1 MSQCRHRVSD
11 QTQKSVLEFQIEL
24 CLPFSE
30 FTVALLKNHKSS
42 LDQLIHRDRNHPSV
56 VMWSVANEPRTG
68 KLAAEAY
75 FKEIADYTRSLDKS
89 RPVTAVIAVGV
100 DQDRAAQWM
109 DIVSFNRYNAW
120 YSNPGQLAVVTTSV
134 VQEAIAWH
142 ERHKKPVIMQ
152 EYGADTLEGLHMLPA
167 FIWSEEYQKEILSRH
182 FKAFDQLRDMGFFIG
197 EFIWNFADFKT
208 AQTYT
213 RVGGNKKG
221 IFLRNRQPK
230 DSAFLV
236 RQRYYALANA
246 LDSVENL
253 PGDLTYY
260 IGPDKN
266 ITTAAN
272 KLSLSA
278 ANRWT
283 KL

>member
-1 MSQCRHRVSD
+1 M
-11 QTQKSVLEFQIEL
+11 T
-24 CLPFSE
+24 
-30 FTVALLKNHKSS
+30 LLQNHKSS
-42 LDQLIHRDRNHPSV
+42 LEQLIHRDRNHPSV

-68 KLAAEAY
+68 KIAAEMY
-75 FKEIADYTRSLDKS
+75 FKEIAEFTRSLDAT

-100 DQDRAAQWM
+100 GQDKAAQFM

-120 YSNPGQLAVVTTSV
+120 YSEPGQLGVVTTNV
-134 VQEAIAWH
+134 VQEATAWH
-142 ERHKKPVIMQ
+142 ERHKKPVIMS

-182 FKAFDQLRDMGFFIG
+182 FKAFDQLREMGFFIG

-236 RQRYYALANA
+236 RQRYYALANV
-246 LDSVENL
+246 LDDVECL
-253 PGDLTYY
+253 PRDLSYY
-260 IGPDKN
+260 VGPAVKN
-266 ITTAAN
+266 VTTRTKAIYQITEAA
-272 KLSLSA
+272 SDDCSSSISTG
-278 ANRWT
+278 RGT
-283 KL
+283 KF